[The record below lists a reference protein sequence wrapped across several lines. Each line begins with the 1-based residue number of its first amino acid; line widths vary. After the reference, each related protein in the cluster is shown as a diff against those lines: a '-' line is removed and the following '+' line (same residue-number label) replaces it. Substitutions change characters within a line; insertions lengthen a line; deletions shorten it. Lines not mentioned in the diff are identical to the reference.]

1 MNKRFKAPNC
11 GWFKPCFFLDYAF
24 TPLTDFK
31 LYKLE
36 KLFYITIE
44 NHKFELHNC
53 FFPQIDLIQRRHFTY
68 NK

>member
-1 MNKRFKAPNC
+1 MNKRFKAPNF

-24 TPLTDFK
+24 TPLNDFK

-44 NHKFELHNC
+44 NRLNC
-53 FFPQIDLIQRRHFTY
+53 IIVFLLKLI
-68 NK
+68 